1 MRGGAAGSWLI
12 TFSLTAALPIYAL
25 AATDSGDAQS
35 QSRIERKSDQSGAK
49 PDSSAEQTDKKT
61 DGQAGAKSEAQPDD
75 KGKDKPGEKS
85 ADKPGDNAD
94 ESGDKSEQKP
104 DDKSADKP
112 DDFWKHKSLLGDI
125 DGLRPALQEHGM
137 TLGIVDTDEV
147 LGNITGGRKQGAIY
161 EGLTDLSLSTDF
173 KPATRGILLARAYQ
187 IRGRGLSSNYLDNL
201 DTMSGIEAMRTTR
214 LVELWYEQH
223 FDFWRIRVGQQTIG
237 TEFLSPASA
246 RLFVNGAFGWPTL
259 PSVNLP
265 SGGPGYPLGTPAVRV
280 RIDPIEGLTLFTAV
294 FNGDPTGAGVGGSQL
309 NDASGTAFRVGDGAF
324 VISEIR
330 YNEGSS
336 DHKGTYRFGGW
347 FNSEQ
352 FPDRHFDTTGLS
364 LASPASNGRPLLRRG
379 DYSFYAIVDQP
390 FFDKD
395 SKTGIAVF
403 ARAMGA
409 PGDRNPVSFYADA
422 GVIYNGPFDRKN
434 DKAGLALGYARVG
447 QAARN
452 FDADVA
458 RFTGQAFPVR
468 SGEALLELTYS
479 YQLAGWW
486 QVQPDFQYIFNPGG
500 GIPNPITPNR
510 RIGDAAVLGIRSVLT
525 F

>member
-1 MRGGAAGSWLI
+1 
-12 TFSLTAALPIYAL
+12 
-25 AATDSGDAQS
+25 
-35 QSRIERKSDQSGAK
+35 
-49 PDSSAEQTDKKT
+49 
-61 DGQAGAKSEAQPDD
+61 
-75 KGKDKPGEKS
+75 
-85 ADKPGDNAD
+85 
-94 ESGDKSEQKP
+94 
-104 DDKSADKP
+104 
-112 DDFWKHKSLLGDI
+112 
-125 DGLRPALQEHGM
+125 
-137 TLGIVDTDEV
+137 
-147 LGNITGGRKQGAIY
+147 
-161 EGLTDLSLSTDF
+161 
-173 KPATRGILLARAYQ
+173 
-187 IRGRGLSSNYLDNL
+187 
-201 DTMSGIEAMRTTR
+201 MSGIEAMRTTR
-214 LVELWYEQH
+214 LGELWYEQH
-223 FDFWRIRVGQQTIG
+223 FDYWRIRVGQQTIV

-259 PSVNLP
+259 PSFDLP
-265 SGGPGYPLGTPAVRV
+265 SGGPGYPLGTPAIRVRV
-280 RIDPIEGLTLFTAV
+280 DPMEGLTLFTAV

-324 VISEIR
+324 VVSEIR

-364 LASPASNGRPLLRRG
+364 LASPASSGRPLLRRG

-390 FFDKD
+390 FFEKD
-395 SKTGIAVF
+395 TKTGFVVF

-409 PGDRNPVSFYADA
+409 PSDRNLVSFYADA

-434 DKAGLALGYARVG
+434 DKMGLAIGYARVG
-447 QAARN
+447 QAARDL
-452 FDADVA
+452 DADVA

-468 SGEALLELTYS
+468 SGEAVLELTYS

-500 GIPNPITPNR
+500 GIPNPIAPNR
-510 RIGDAAVLGIRSVLT
+510 RIGDAAVLGIRSVVT